1 MEQSKSTPAPE
12 AVKNISAIPAKN
24 IVDTAIAAGNFTT
37 FVAGLKTAGMTDA
50 FTGKGPFTLFA
61 PTEEAFRKLPAGALD
76 ALLKDSSK
84 LKSVLNY
91 HVISGA
97 VMAND
102 VKVGEVMTLQGTNA
116 TFSVVGAEVRINGA
130 KVTQSNIIASNGV
143 IHAIDAVIL
152 PKDWQALAAAA

>member
-1 MEQSKSTPAPE
+1 MDQSKSTPATQAAGNVSP
-12 AVKNISAIPAKN
+12 IPTRN
-24 IVDTAIAAGNFTT
+24 VVDTATAAGNFAT
-37 FVAGLKTAGMTDA
+37 FVTGLKTAGLIDA
-50 FTGKGPFTLFA
+50 LSGKGPFTVFA
-61 PTEEAFRKLPAGALD
+61 PTEEAFRKLPAGALE
-76 ALLKDSSK
+76 ALLKDSAK

-102 VKVGEVMTLQGTNA
+102 VKHGEVMTLQGTTA
-116 TFSVVGAEVRINGA
+116 TFVVSGEDVRVNGA
-130 KVTQSNIIASNGV
+130 KVTQRNIIAANGV